1 MNYVILKRMYIKKYT
16 FHFKETFADVDSLKN
31 WISFSPNT
39 SLEKRMRI
47 FLNWYLD
54 FYDLRIKN
62 L

>member
-1 MNYVILKRMYIKKYT
+1 MYIKKYT
-16 FHFKETFADVDSLKN
+16 IHVKETFADIDSLKN

-54 FYDLRIKN
+54 YYDLRIKN